1 MTFKMTKK
9 QQRQFAEL
17 LQKQAAKKGTT
28 VEEVKASVGI
38 DTLHSNEDMAY
49 EAMSVLNFY
58 KYRVQPLMEKKE
70 SEVQFDARFRE
81 WRFKTCEGCHEE
93 FAYAFHY
100 EGVKYCSLDCL
111 EKALAEIGIKFS
123 RHRSLDRRWG
133 LTAHPAIVPSSAL
146 KVLKERYQSSSPS
159 AFDSENS
166 VRPKSRV
173 HHDQHSNNLNVQD
186 NQSSIA

>member
-9 QQRQFAEL
+9 QQKQFAEL

-49 EAMSVLNFY
+49 EAMSILNFY
-58 KYRVQPLMEKKE
+58 KYRVQPLMEKGE
-70 SEVQFDARFRE
+70 SEVKFDARFRE
-81 WRFKTCEGCHEE
+81 WRFKTCKGCLEE

-111 EKALAEIGIKFS
+111 EKALADIGIKFS
-123 RHRSLDRRWG
+123 RHRALDRRWG

-146 KVLKERYQSSSPS
+146 KVLKEQYQSSSPS

-166 VRPKSRV
+166 VRPKSHVRS
-173 HHDQHSNNLNVQD
+173 DPRLSIPNEQD
-186 NQSSIA
+186 NQSNIA